1 MKRFYGVIIA
11 LVMVLS
17 IGWYA
22 GAEKA
27 IEKGALSSTAGDRT
41 GMAVTVY
48 NMNLALVKDR
58 RDIMLDRGTRELKFM
73 DVASGIIPQSVNIAS
88 LNGNDL
94 RVLEQN
100 YEYDLLDPD
109 KLLDKYV
116 GKEVKLLTANPYKG
130 KEKIETATLLSNN
143 GGPIFRIG
151 DEITYG
157 HPGRV
162 IFPGVPEN
170 LISKPTLVWLVDTG
184 TKGTRSVEASYLTGG
199 INWRSDYVVTL
210 NDSDDRADLT
220 GWVTI
225 DNQSGATYTDAR
237 LKLVAGDVNT
247 VEEEYEFKEKL
258 MDGFANRAAEKP
270 QFQEDAFFEYHI
282 YTLQRP
288 STIKN
293 NQTKQINLIKAD
305 TIPVKKEFI
314 YYGAPYYYQNRYSG
328 AMNDQKV
335 GVYVEIANREDNNLG
350 IPLPKGTMR
359 VYKHDSEGSLQ
370 FIGENR
376 IDHTPKDE
384 KIKIKLGDAFDIVG
398 ERKQT
403 DWRKLAFSRYEAE
416 YLITL
421 RNHKK
426 EDVVVKI
433 VEPIPGDW
441 KMIRSSHEYK
451 KTDAFT
457 AEYQIPV
464 PKDKE
469 VKLSYRVRMKF

>member
-1 MKRFYGVIIA
+1 MKRFYGFIIT
-11 LVMVLS
+11 LVTVLS

-22 GAEKA
+22 GAEKS
-27 IEKGALSSTAGDRT
+27 IEKGAMSSTAWDRT

-48 NMNLALVKDR
+48 NVDLALVKDR
-58 RDIMLDRGTRELKFM
+58 RDIMLDRGTRELQFM
-73 DVASGIIPQSVNIAS
+73 DVASGIIPQSVNITS
-88 LNGNDL
+88 LNGNGL

-116 GKEVKLLTANPYKG
+116 GKEVKLLTTNPYKG
-130 KEKIETATLLSNN
+130 KEKIEPATLLSNN
-143 GGPIFRIG
+143 GGPIFQIG

-162 IFPGVPEN
+162 IFPGVPDN
-170 LISKPTLVWLVDTG
+170 LISKPTLVWLVNTV
-184 TKGTRSVEASYLTGG
+184 TKGKQSVEASYLTSG

-210 NDSDDRADLT
+210 NDGDDRADLT

-225 DNQSGATYTDAR
+225 DNKSGATYTDAR

-258 MDGFANRAAEKP
+258 MDGFVARAAEKP
-270 QFQEDAFFEYHI
+270 QFQEEAFFEYHI

-314 YYGAPYYYQNRYSG
+314 YYGAPYYYRNRYSG

-335 GVYVEIANREDNNLG
+335 GVYVEIANKEDNNLG

-370 FIGENR
+370 FIGENL

-384 KIKIKLGDAFDIVG
+384 KVKIKLGDAFDIVG

-426 EDVVVKI
+426 EDVVVKV

-441 KMIRSSHEYK
+441 KMIRSSHTYK

-457 AEYQIPV
+457 AEFEITV

-469 VKLSYRVRMKF
+469 VKLSYRVRMK